1 MGMKQT
7 EMPSHPTYPSEGG
20 DQPKLS
26 NPHLPFRLPPGL
38 SDQDTK
44 GTKNTSL
51 LQKQVTSADEE
62 TADSGGAIRFS
73 EQEEVWDAHRP
84 GQDPH
89 QPSRRAESP
98 GATLLEPTLET
109 PPSRGG
115 LGPPGRP
122 HPRQPDDHQPP
133 APLSPGKHPANLH
146 GLSARTPPAH
156 RPALLFRL
164 RLLVRGVQPTP
175 STRPSPR
182 RTSHYPPSL

>member
-51 LQKQVTSADEE
+51 LQKQVTSAAEE
-62 TADSGGAIRFS
+62 TAESGGAIRFS
-73 EQEEVWDAHRP
+73 EQEEVWDAHRL

-98 GATLLEPTLET
+98 GATLREPTLET
-109 PPSRGG
+109 PPSQGG

-122 HPRQPDDHQPP
+122 HPRQPDDHRPP
-133 APLSPGKHPANLH
+133 TPPSPGKCPATYTGCQPGCLRPI
-146 GLSARTPPAH
+146 GLPSCSG
-156 RPALLFRL
+156 FISS
-164 RLLVRGVQPTP
+164 VRGVQPTP